1 MICELCSNC
10 QTYGV
15 DKELCKIV
23 CTKHGKISIHE
34 TNAARFQCQDYAEPE
49 PYVAP
54 PKDNV
59 MIVLTESGRDI
70 IVRDETI
77 HSLDDMR
84 KRIKPCRMN
93 EYVNFGAMDFR
104 KCDIATFSYLG
115 D

>member
-1 MICELCSNC
+1 MICQTCKNCKSYKEENKAHKMSCTINGTFAVHASNA
-10 QTYGV
+10 
-15 DKELCKIV
+15 E
-23 CTKHGKISIHE
+23 
-34 TNAARFQCQDYAEPE
+34 RFQCQDYAESE

-84 KRIKPCRMN
+84 KRIKSCRMN

-104 KCDIATFSYLG
+104 KCDIATFSYMG